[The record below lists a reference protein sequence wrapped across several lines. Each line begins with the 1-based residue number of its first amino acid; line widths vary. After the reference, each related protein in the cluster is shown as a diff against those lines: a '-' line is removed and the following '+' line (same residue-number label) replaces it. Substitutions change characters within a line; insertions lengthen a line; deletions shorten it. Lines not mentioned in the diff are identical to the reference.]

1 MATTTATAVQTRTS
15 TLTSKL
21 KHKLTHAQQ
30 QRQAFS
36 VIQNTIEYGIAQI
49 CHSRGVFPPSFFR
62 SLDVGDSGSS
72 VTGNGDRVV
81 MFDLDHLDANAD
93 AAVDASKDSEISSNG
108 DNLSRGIELSPLTSD
123 FEEGLQSQS
132 AASTSASASAF
143 TNDYDKNHNH
153 GQDHDRTV
161 KMKMKM
167 AIMRAE
173 VRLLQHWMG
182 GLHELFLDE
191 RQRGLLSRVVFGICT
206 SGTDRD
212 NDDDHDHDHDNGGIG
227 GRNEKDEL
235 LESYAVSSIDFEYI
249 PVCTVQ

>member
-1 MATTTATAVQTRTS
+1 M
-15 TLTSKL
+15 
-21 KHKLTHAQQ
+21 
-30 QRQAFS
+30 
-36 VIQNTIEYGIAQI
+36 IQNTIEYGIAQI

-62 SLDVGDSGSS
+62 SLDVGDSGS
-72 VTGNGDRVV
+72 VTGNGNGNGDRVV

-93 AAVDASKDSEISSNG
+93 EDAAVDASEDSESSSNG
-108 DNLSRGIELSPLTSD
+108 DNLSRDVELSPLTSD

-132 AASTSASASAF
+132 AASASAF
-143 TNDYDKNHNH
+143 TNDDDKNHNH
-153 GQDHDRTV
+153 GQDHGQNHDRTV
-161 KMKMKM
+161 KMKM

-206 SGTDRD
+206 SGSD
-212 NDDDHDHDHDNGGIG
+212 NDHDNDNDNDNDNDHDHDHDHDHDNGGIG

-235 LESYAVSSIDFEYI
+235 LESYAVS
-249 PVCTVQ
+249 

>member
-1 MATTTATAVQTRTS
+1 M
-15 TLTSKL
+15 
-21 KHKLTHAQQ
+21 
-30 QRQAFS
+30 
-36 VIQNTIEYGIAQI
+36 IQNTIEYGIAQI

-62 SLDVGDSGSS
+62 SLDVGDSGS
-72 VTGNGDRVV
+72 VTGNSSGNGNGNGNGDRVV

-93 AAVDASKDSEISSNG
+93 EDADAAVDASEDSESSSNG

-132 AASTSASASAF
+132 AASTSASASASAF

-153 GQDHDRTV
+153 GQDQDHDRTV
-161 KMKMKM
+161 KMKM

-206 SGTDRD
+206 SGSDRD
-212 NDDDHDHDHDNGGIG
+212 NDHDNDNDNDSDNDHDNDNGGIG

-235 LESYAVSSIDFEYI
+235 LESYAVS
-249 PVCTVQ
+249 